1 MTTSINPTQQSV
13 LNRAS
18 KDKFLLVLNLPT
30 ILKKQSLTDNTIQ
43 LDPLEISVHGTIVPS
58 ITVPPVE
65 VRFGGQAHHVS
76 GYSRPSYP
84 PLDVSFIVDNKF
96 KNYQL
101 LWKWLAIQNSPLG
114 SYYSGTDPKYQ
125 TYRDLIQTGAI
136 AEYCVNLSIF
146 GLDEYNKKIIEFKYY
161 NAFVT
166 SLGAITYSY
175 RDSDLIESTVQ
186 FQFSQLDI
194 NILD

>member
-1 MTTSINPTQQSV
+1 MTTSINPAQQSV

-30 ILKKQSLTDNTIQ
+30 ILKKQAVTDNTIS
-43 LDPLEISVHGTIVPS
+43 LDPLEISVHGSIVPA

-65 VRFGGQAHHVS
+65 VRFGGQSHHVS
-76 GYSRPSYP
+76 SYSRPSYP
-84 PLDVSFIVDNKF
+84 PLDVNFIVDNGF
-96 KNYQL
+96 KNYWL

-125 TYRDLIQTGAI
+125 TYKDLIQTGVI

-146 GLDEYNKKIIEFKYY
+146 GLDEYNNKIIEFLYY
-161 NAFVT
+161 NAFIT
-166 SLGAITYSY
+166 SLGSINYSY
-175 RDSDLIESTVQ
+175 RDTELIESTAQ

-194 NILD
+194 NLLG